1 MWNAQTGAYMG
12 VFSGH
17 SGPIVGVNFTP
28 DGKKLVTA
36 SADQTI
42 RVWDPKDASVC
53 SSTRPR
59 VHLT

>member
-1 MWNAQTGAYMG
+1 MG